1 MYSHSIVSNSA
12 TLWTVAHQASLSM
25 GSSGQEYWSG
35 LPFPPPRDH
44 PDPGIKRS
52 SPVFSDS
59 LLLSHLG
66 SPNTTFIFRYFES
79 FMSCRGKES
88 KLWRGH
94 VLIINCFSPLYPSP
108 LSPTFTHTAWHMMRM
123 DEYLSNRVALFPKA
137 SFTCPILGA
146 VGIKDCQPWVRS

>member
-12 TLWTVAHQASLSM
+12 TPWTVAHQASLSM
-25 GSSGQEYWSG
+25 GSSRQEYWSG

-44 PDPGIKRS
+44 PDPGIKPS

-66 SPNTTFIFRYFES
+66 SPNITFIFRYFES
-79 FMSCRGKES
+79 FMSFRGKES

-94 VLIINCFSPLYPSP
+94 VLIIICFSPLCLSP
-108 LSPTFTHTAWHMMRM
+108 LSPTLIHIAWHMMRK
-123 DEYLSNRVALFPKA
+123 DEYLSNRVALFPRA

-146 VGIKDCQPWVRS
+146 AGIKDCEPWVRS